1 MKPNACLMSS
11 IKTGDGV
18 VTGAAVVLQ
27 DVIKEEYSLRSSS
40 SKVAASSSCMRIA
53 PRLHELQ
60 SSSVELAPF
69 PVSEKQKVLDSL
81 KEHRSG

>member
-1 MKPNACLMSS
+1 M
-11 IKTGDGV
+11 KTGEGV

-40 SKVAASSSCMRIA
+40 SKVVASLRCMRIA

-60 SSSVELAPF
+60 SLSVEFVPF
-69 PVSEKQKVLDSL
+69 RVSE
-81 KEHRSG
+81 